1 MSVMAY
7 ENLALK
13 WRPEGKTD
21 HTFNVIL
28 GVVLTVFV
36 LASIYLA
43 TVDVPAEKREVR
55 KAVPDR
61 IAKIFKERPKP
72 PPKPKPEEKPKPK
85 LPEPKKEPQV
95 QRERPEDRKP
105 LTKTQESARK
115 KAEQS
120 GLLAHVKELADL
132 IDTSNVDSMISRTI
146 TKSESTAATVNT
158 QILTADAGKGS
169 GGVGSGKH
177 VATVGTTKLDEAQS
191 KAARDQL
198 LAANSANN
206 TKTATPATSGTKR
219 GSAQSD
225 GSRTEEDVRY
235 VMDQNKSKLHN
246 LYQRAR
252 RTNPGLKGKLIVEV
266 TVLPSGKISSV
277 KITSSELNDPALEES
292 ILSRIRQF
300 EFGERKG
307 GPFTLT
313 IPFEFL
319 PS

>member
-1 MSVMAY
+1 MSVMTY

-13 WRPEGKTD
+13 WRPQGKTD
-21 HTFNVIL
+21 HAFNIIL
-28 GVVLTVFV
+28 GVVLAVFV
-36 LASIYLA
+36 VASIYLA
-43 TVDVPAEKREVR
+43 TVHIPAEKREVR

-61 IAKIFKERPKP
+61 IAKLFKERPKP

-132 IDTSNVDSMISRTI
+132 IDTTNVDSMISRNI
-146 TKSESTAATVNT
+146 TKSESKAATVDSKV
-158 QILTADAGKGS
+158 LTANTGSGS
-169 GGVGSGKH
+169 GGIGASGSTH
-177 VATVGTTKLDEAQS
+177 VATVGTTSLDDGQR
-191 KAARDQL
+191 KVVRDQL
-198 LAANSANN
+198 LAANTANTA
-206 TKTATPATSGTKR
+206 TKTSAGIKR
-219 GSAQSD
+219 GTAQGD

-252 RTNPGLKGKLIVEV
+252 RTNPALKGKLIVEV
-266 TVLPSGKISSV
+266 TVLPSGKISAV
-277 KITSSELNDPALEES
+277 KLVSSELNDPALEEG